1 MGDVEIITEVENA
14 ETEDPELTGSRL
26 ARQLGCH
33 HTTVSR
39 WRNGHRLPGVQLLH
53 ELAIVTEIPYEEIY
67 TAWKGGEKT
76 FAPFFRVRILGES
89 R

>member
-1 MGDVEIITEVENA
+1 VAEGVEVV
-14 ETEDPELTGSRL
+14 TEDPELTGSRL

-39 WRNGHRLPGVQLLH
+39 WRNGHRLPGVHLLH
-53 ELAIVTEIPYEEIY
+53 ELASVTEIPYEEIY

-76 FAPFFRVRILGES
+76 FAPFFRTRVLGEP